1 MRRLISISLLLFF
14 LMPIAS
20 PLFAANPAE
29 ANLPACCRRN
39 GKHHCMMSLAMR
51 SPSSRPFSRKPAL
64 RPANLQGKCP
74 YAPFLTQA
82 PAHLIFTHDEPG
94 LTIYASILNH
104 PACHAKTEARFRISF
119 DRSHQKRGP
128 PQKVL

>member
-39 GKHHCMMSLAMR
+39 GKHHCMMALAMR
-51 SPSSRPFSRKPAL
+51 SPSSPPSSRKPAL
-64 RPANLQGKCP
+64 RPANLQEKCP
-74 YAPFLTQA
+74 FAPFLTQA
-82 PAHLIFTHDEPG
+82 PAHLIFTSDEPQA
-94 LTIYASILNH
+94 IFYAGIVSH
-104 PACHAKTEARFRISF
+104 PACHAQTEARLRISF
-119 DRSHQKRGP
+119 DRSRQKRGP
-128 PQKVL
+128 PQAHL